1 MLNNYQYL
9 YYKMYDNFLLPVG
22 QGLPARVSGWV
33 TGPHKLHALKLDP
46 CVIGRPVEPA
56 MLKHLSQE
64 RNDTLGVWKK
74 NILKSSN
81 TVTPLRHPQL
91 HRTLWLH
98 SLTVFI
104 HVGQIDFITEQNQ
117 PLVHLYGRQHHS
129 IWSTF
134 VLTVLIECLQ
144 QQFWGGS
151 TGEVQANHLSR
162 RENNHSEHPNH
173 CRK

>member
-74 NILKSSN
+74 KYFKIKQYCHPSQ
-81 TVTPLRHPQL
+81 TP
-91 HRTLWLH
+91 
-98 SLTVFI
+98 S
-104 HVGQIDFITEQNQ
+104 ITQDIVAAFTYCIY
-117 PLVHLYGRQHHS
+117 PC
-129 IWSTF
+129 W
-134 VLTVLIECLQ
+134 
-144 QQFWGGS
+144 
-151 TGEVQANHLSR
+151 AD
-162 RENNHSEHPNH
+162 
-173 CRK
+173 